1 MYPTCR
7 TDGVWRSLVA
17 RPLWERKVVGSNPA
31 TPTITGDKI
40 ALWGASAV
48 RLLCKLRV
56 CVFISAGRDPL
67 RTHQRMQQNTTRQ
80 PQGDRTVK
88 SAVENLNPTR
98 VRLTVE
104 VPFEELKPS
113 LDAAYKKINQQVSVP
128 GFRKGK
134 IPARVIDQ
142 RFGRGA
148 VLEEAVNDALPK
160 FYTEAVN
167 EGELN
172 PLGQPEVDITELKDN
187 ELLAFTAEVDIRP
200 AIEIPDY
207 SGIEVTVDSVEVSDE
222 DIDQSIEQLR
232 DRFATTSAVER
243 AAAEGDVVVIDLE
256 AKVDGEVLEDG
267 VAQGVTYT
275 IGSGELLDGIDE
287 AVTGLEA
294 GGSTT
299 FTSEL
304 KGGSAQ
310 GKEAEVSVEVSEVKA
325 RELPEL
331 DDDFAQLAS
340 EFDTL
345 EELRADSR
353 KRLERTKKF
362 EQATQAQEKVLD
374 ALLELVE
381 VPIPEKLLEDEV
393 NTRKHNLEHHQLG
406 QMGLNLESYLQMQ
419 GKTAEEFDA
428 ELKEQAEKGIR
439 TQFVLDELV
448 NKEQLSV
455 GQEELTE
462 HLMRRAQS
470 SGMSPDQFAQ
480 AVVEGGQVP
489 MLVGEVARGKA
500 LAVVVEAAKVVDDK
514 GETVDLD
521 DEDETG
527 ETVEA
532 TSEEGAE
539 AAAEE
544 TQAEGDKQDK
554 AES

>member
-1 MYPTCR
+1 M
-7 TDGVWRSLVA
+7 
-17 RPLWERKVVGSNPA
+17 
-31 TPTITGDKI
+31 
-40 ALWGASAV
+40 
-48 RLLCKLRV
+48 
-56 CVFISAGRDPL
+56 
-67 RTHQRMQQNTTRQ
+67 
-80 PQGDRTVK
+80 K

-104 VPFEELKPS
+104 VPFEELKSS
-113 LDAAYKKINQQVSVP
+113 LDAAYKKINEQVTVP

-160 FYTEAVN
+160 LYQSAV
-167 EGELN
+167 EESELN
-172 PLGQPEVDITELKDN
+172 PLGQPEVDITDLKDN
-187 ELLAFTAEVDIRP
+187 ELLSFTAEVDVRP
-200 AIEIPDY
+200 EIEIPDY
-207 SGIEVTVDSVEVSDE
+207 SGIEAEVDAAEVSDE
-222 DIDQSIEQLR
+222 DVDNAVEQLR
-232 DRFATTSAVER
+232 QRFASTTVVER
-243 AAAEGDVVVIDLE
+243 PAAEGDVVKVDLE

-267 VAQGVTYT
+267 VAKGVDYT
-275 IGSGELLDGIDE
+275 IGSGELLEGIDE
-287 AVTGLEA
+287 AVTGVEA
-294 GGSTT
+294 GGTAT

-304 KGGSAQ
+304 KGGSAAGQ
-310 GKEAEVSVEVSEVKA
+310 EAEVKVDVESVSA

-345 EELRADSR
+345 EELREDSR
-353 KRLERTKKF
+353 KRLEEQKKQ

-374 ALLELVE
+374 ALLDLTE
-381 VPIPEKLLEDEV
+381 VPIPENLLADEV
-393 NTRKHNLEHHQLG
+393 NTRKENLVNQQLA
-406 QMGLNLESYLQMQ
+406 QMGLDLATYLKMQ
-419 GKTAEEFDA
+419 DKSEEDFDA

-448 NKEQLSV
+448 NKENLNVS
-455 GQEELTE
+455 QEELTE

-500 LAVVVEAAKVVDDK
+500 LATVVEAVTVKDTNGEVVD
-514 GETVDLD
+514 LS
-521 DEDETG
+521 DEDEEADADG
-527 ETVEA
+527 EVE
-532 TSEEGAE
+532 S

-544 TQAEGDKQDK
+544 TEAAEGSASEEKGGAGASGK
-554 AES
+554 SES

>member
-1 MYPTCR
+1 M
-7 TDGVWRSLVA
+7 
-17 RPLWERKVVGSNPA
+17 
-31 TPTITGDKI
+31 
-40 ALWGASAV
+40 
-48 RLLCKLRV
+48 
-56 CVFISAGRDPL
+56 
-67 RTHQRMQQNTTRQ
+67 
-80 PQGDRTVK
+80 K

-113 LDAAYKKINQQVSVP
+113 LDAAYKKINQQVTVP

-134 IPARVIDQ
+134 IPARIIDQ

-148 VLEEAVNDALPK
+148 VLEEAVNEALPK
-160 FYTEAVN
+160 FYTDAVN

-187 ELLAFTAEVDIRP
+187 ELLTFTAEVDIRP

-222 DIDQSIEQLR
+222 DIDKSVEQLR
-232 DRFATTSAVER
+232 ERFATTSPVER
-243 AAAEGDVVVIDLE
+243 AAADGDIVVIDLE

-267 VAQGVTYT
+267 VATGVTYT

-294 GGSTT
+294 GGEAT
-299 FTSEL
+299 FASEL

-310 GKEAEVSVEVSEVKA
+310 GKEAEVSVKVSEVKA

-345 EELRADSR
+345 EELRGDSR
-353 KRLERTKKF
+353 KRLEQSKKF

-381 VPIPEKLLEDEV
+381 VPVPEKLLQDEI

-406 QMGLNLESYLQMQ
+406 QMGLNLDSYLEMQ

-521 DEDETG
+521 DEEDETG

-532 TSEEGAE
+532 TSETAEEPAGAE
-539 AAAEE
+539 AEAVEAPAESE
-544 TQAEGDKQDK
+544 EKQDK